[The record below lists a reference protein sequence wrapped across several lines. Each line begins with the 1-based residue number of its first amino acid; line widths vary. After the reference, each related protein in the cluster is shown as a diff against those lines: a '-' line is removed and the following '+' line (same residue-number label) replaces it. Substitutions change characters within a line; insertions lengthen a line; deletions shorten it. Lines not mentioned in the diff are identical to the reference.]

1 MWEIIHLVSPGL
13 HNLDVSGYFSLP
25 ELSGS
30 PALGRSR
37 GVPEKAGTA
46 PTAPPENCW
55 DLGVPPHSCVTDG
68 KRDVNAQPRV
78 PTGMWGRTRAVGET
92 WQGGRGQRGTVG
104 DSGGQRGTV
113 PRHVPAAALPPLFP
127 PLNLFLSSTGPPPAP
142 PLHRR
147 ALFPA
152 SLPFLSNAGRENW
165 CEIKKGISAHR

>member
-30 PALGRSR
+30 PALGCSR
-37 GVPEKAGTA
+37 GVLEKAGTA

-68 KRDVNAQPRV
+68 ERDVNAQPRV

-92 WQGGRGQRGTVG
+92 WQGGRGQRGTAG
-104 DSGGQRGTV
+104 DSGEPSPGTS
-113 PRHVPAAALPPLFP
+113 RQQLCLRSFLPSISFCHLPV
-127 PLNLFLSSTGPPPAP
+127 PPPAP